1 MSDDVQPIERG
12 KAMNNRMQDPD
23 DYRHMEQAMSVL
35 GDKWAF
41 WVIGELSAAP
51 KRFHELRRALR
62 SIHVEQLSG
71 VLYGLEQLAI
81 VHRRINTAMPDRL
94 EYALTESGIDFL
106 HRYFDLPGQ
115 EDNGQQAPSAILSAM
130 PPPEDY
136 SPIWHEQEDSP

>member
-1 MSDDVQPIERG
+1 MS
-12 KAMNNRMQDPD
+12 NSMQGAD
-23 DYRHMEQAMSVL
+23 DYGRMEQAMPVL

-62 SIHVEQLSG
+62 SIQVEQLSG

-81 VHRRINTAMPDRL
+81 VHRQINAAMPERL

-115 EDNGQQAPSAILSAM
+115 EDNSPQAPSAILAAM
-130 PPPEDY
+130 PPPEEY
-136 SPIWHEQEDSP
+136 RELWQEQEDSP